1 VCARAEGLEPARS
14 NGIANVGDQD
24 VSRAVDIPR
33 FPGEPNFPII
43 DNDYWRTIN
52 AIWPD
57 LINEQVFIAPPRNG
71 MNRYTGQLI
80 QGWDHVQQSMTIIFQ
95 TPYHERV
102 LRRWVGSFVPMI
114 LGESILPRILTRF
127 FWAIATALDLW
138 EPGYRFNRVEFMGD
152 AMQTWSVANPVI
164 GATTFSASELIRLG
178 QAVFRY
184 DGQWIPRGHLGNF
197 TPATRKSSTLIGTGT
212 TMWDVQATMAT
223 ST

>member
-1 VCARAEGLEPARS
+1 MS
-14 NGIANVGDQD
+14 NGNGSTISNVGGQD
-24 VSRAVDIPR
+24 TTTAVAPPV
-33 FPGEPNFPII
+33 FPGGPNFPAI
-43 DNDYWRTIN
+43 DNQFWRTVN

-71 MNRYTGQLI
+71 MDRNTGQLL

-114 LGESILPRILTRF
+114 LGESFIPRIITRF

-138 EPGYRFNRVEFMGD
+138 EPDYRFNRVYFMGD
-152 AMQTWSVANPVI
+152 ALNNWSTTDPGGVLGNLSGTIGVA
-164 GATTFSASELIRLG
+164 ELIRLG
-178 QAVFRY
+178 QAIFRY
-184 DGQWIPRGHLGNF
+184 DGSWIPRGHLGNF
-197 TPATRKSSTLIGTGT
+197 TPSEQKSSTLIGTGT
-212 TMWDVQATMAT
+212 TLWDLQATMAT

>member
-1 VCARAEGLEPARS
+1 MS
-14 NGIANVGDQD
+14 NGNTIANIGDQD
-24 VSRAVDIPR
+24 LASIPR
-33 FPGEPNFPII
+33 EPPRFDGEPNFPSI
-43 DNDYWRTIN
+43 DNDYWRTVN

-71 MNRYTGQLI
+71 MNRFTGQLL

-114 LGESILPRILTRF
+114 LGESMLARIITRF

-138 EPGYRFNRVEFMGD
+138 EPGYRFNRVYFMGD
-152 AMQTWSVANPVI
+152 ALQSWSGLANSDLQAATASIGVA
-164 GATTFSASELIRLG
+164 ELVRKG
-178 QAVFRY
+178 QAIFRY
-184 DGQWIPRGHLGNF
+184 DGQWIPRGHLGIF
-197 TPATRKSSTLIGTGT
+197 VPATQKSSTLIGTGT
-212 TMWDVQATMAT
+212 TLWDLQATTAT

>member
-1 VCARAEGLEPARS
+1 VS
-14 NGIANVGDQD
+14 NGHNIANVGSLDLASVGQG
-24 VSRAVDIPR
+24 PPN
-33 FPGEPNFPII
+33 FPGEPNFPAI
-43 DNDYWRTIN
+43 DNDYWRTVN

-80 QGWDHVQQSMTIIFQ
+80 QGWEHVQQSMTIIFQ

-114 LGESILPRILTRF
+114 LGESMLPRIITRF
-127 FWAIATALDLW
+127 FWAISTALDLW
-138 EPGYRFNRVEFMGD
+138 EPGYRFNRVYFMGN
-152 AMQTWSVANPVI
+152 ALQTWSGADPTVASAASI
-164 GATTFSASELIRLG
+164 GVAELVRQG
-178 QAVFRY
+178 QAIFRY

-197 TPATRKSSTLIGTGT
+197 TPATQKSSTLIGTGT
-212 TMWDVQATMAT
+212 TMWDLQAATAT